1 MFSQDQ
7 PTQKLTIVGGGIIG
21 AMEAY
26 YAHAEA
32 SAKGE
37 RLRVTMFEAR
47 GPREST
53 AEKIA
58 PSLTPDEILSVVPRG
73 GVLVQKLG
81 MLFSQ
86 PGGIRV
92 DDVSDVN
99 GSQTA
104 EAFISQVQIYSEDE
118 QGHQQRT
125 ETLLKL
131 GKTSMDFWQDLY
143 DQADP
148 ALSQILEDSNFNPC
162 REPRQAINTLHDGYR
177 IDLIYGIP
185 HALSKAQGM
194 MSDYQALGYTA
205 CKILSPAEVKELD
218 PFLADF
224 CDSYSDTAESGEPCW
239 KGEAVALYRPGGCLD
254 VEVFLPKFYEYLRG
268 VMGQYTNEAGIK
280 KDCFRLKFGRDIAG
294 IVYADDYSSDKL
306 LIEGLQYGDVFKR
319 NTHSYES
326 SDYVFCPGE
335 AVGTLKRLGFEEP
348 AYAGFAGASLKLNI
362 PIPVDQLE
370 AYSNFNHCM
379 EVHREGVVL
388 AWQARFRD
396 NHIFISVA
404 GTKAFYAD
412 QKPHKDQAFAK
423 DRNLLQLNMIND
435 VLPQFISLALER
447 DTTGQPLSAEDLQY
461 LEEQGVAKRW
471 VGTRAVA
478 YDGFPTLG
486 DVFYAGRTERP
497 VENARCTTHL
507 GSGGV
512 SFAPAAVIFSRAL
525 GGRAPVSMNLEA
537 SHALDLEQAVGTYG
551 RSIRKL

>member
-1 MFSQDQ
+1 
-7 PTQKLTIVGGGIIG
+7 
-21 AMEAY
+21 MEAY
-26 YAHAEA
+26 YAHVAA
-32 SAKGE
+32 RAKGE
-37 RLRVTMFEAR
+37 RLRVTMFEAK

-86 PGGIRV
+86 AGGIRV
-92 DDVSDVN
+92 DDVSNVN
-99 GSQTA
+99 GSEAA
-104 EAFISQVQIYSEDE
+104 EAFIGQVQLYSEDE

-131 GKTSMDFWQDLY
+131 GKTSMDFWQDFY

-148 ALSQILEDSNFNPC
+148 ALRQLLEESNFNPC
-162 REPRQAINTLHDGYR
+162 REPRQPTSTLHDGYR

-194 MSDYQALGYTA
+194 MGDYQRLGYTA
-205 CKILSPAEVKELD
+205 CKILSPAEVKALD

-224 CDSYSDTAESGEPCW
+224 CDSYSDTVESGEPCW
-239 KGEAVALYRPGGCLD
+239 KDEAVALYRPGGCLD
-254 VEVFLPKFYEYLRG
+254 VEVFLPKFYGYLQEA
-268 VMGQYTNEAGIK
+268 MGQYTNEAGIE
-280 KDCFRLKFGRDIAG
+280 KDCFRLKFGRDVAG
-294 IVYADDYSSDKL
+294 VVYADDNSSDNL
-306 LIEGLQYGDVFKR
+306 QIEGLQYGDVVKR
-319 NTHSYES
+319 NKYHYES
-326 SDYVFCPGE
+326 SEYVFCPGE

-362 PIPVDQLE
+362 PIPSDQLE
-370 AYSNFNHCM
+370 SYSSFNHCM

-388 AWQARFRD
+388 AWQARFRHD
-396 NHIFISVA
+396 HIFIGVA

-435 VLPQFISLALER
+435 VLPQFISLALGR
-447 DTTGQPLSAEDLQY
+447 DTMGQPLNAEDLQY
-461 LEEQGVAKRW
+461 LEERGIAQRW

-486 DVFYAGRTERP
+486 NVYRDTVQ

-512 SFAPAAVIFSRAL
+512 SFAPATVLFSRAF
-525 GGRAPVSMNLEA
+525 GGRAPVSTSDLEA
-537 SHALDLEQAVGTYG
+537 SYALEQAVGIYG
-551 RSIRKL
+551 SSKRKLQ